1 MPHATSAD
9 DFRSQFETQS
19 FNPQDIDLDPS
30 LHDPTL
36 QRLLRA
42 HLLALPYG
50 SFLQVVARLLE
61 CQGGASVRP
70 MGREGFVGRNRSGG
84 WDMEANLPAPSE
96 LTRGLSQAHT
106 TFNSHTHHRARCL
119 VQVKQFDQ
127 LAVQQRTVDE
137 LRGCCL
143 RAGAGRGLILT
154 TSRFSPVAQAA
165 AEASP
170 LAPITLIDGERLGA
184 LLLQHKLGVRQGPDG
199 GWRIDPE
206 FFSKLGKAANSKA
219 KVANHQAE
227 RATGTQVGGRHS
239 SQADPFQSQSHQPK
253 SCTPTASSSKPTQ
266 TRVLHLSIAV
276 GPILFDPLTPSTGPG
291 RRRRGRND
299 NDPTDSGDQDRQDD
313 QNHRN
318 GGGQ

>member
-9 DFRSQFETQS
+9 DFRSQSETQS
-19 FNPQDIDLDPS
+19 SHPKDLDLEPSFHDPS
-30 LHDPTL
+30 L
-36 QRLLRA
+36 QKLLRA

-50 SFLQVVARLLE
+50 AFLQVVARLLE

-70 MGREGFVGRNRSGG
+70 TGREGFVGRNRSGG
-84 WDMEANLPAPSE
+84 WDMEANLPEPSE
-96 LTRGLSQAHT
+96 LTRGLSQART
-106 TFNSHTHHRARCL
+106 PFNSHSPHCTRYL

-154 TSRFSPVAQAA
+154 TSRFSPVAQTA

-170 LAPITLIDGERLGA
+170 LAPITLIDGQTLVV

-206 FFSKLGKAANSKA
+206 FFRKLGKAANSKEKA
-219 KVANHQAE
+219 ANNQAE
-227 RATGTQVGGRHS
+227 RATGTRVGGRHS
-239 SQADPFQSQSHQPK
+239 SQTDIFQGQSHPPRP
-253 SCTPTASSSKPTQ
+253 CTPTTSSSNFLSKPPQ
-266 TRVLHLSIAV
+266 TRVLHLSIAI
-276 GPILFDPLTPSTGPG
+276 GPIIFDPLTPSTGPG

-299 NDPTDSGDQDRQDD
+299 NDPTDSDD
-313 QNHRN
+313 QNRRK

>member
-1 MPHATSAD
+1 MNHFTPSD
-9 DFRSQFETQS
+9 EFFPQFETQ
-19 FNPQDIDLDPS
+19 DADLDPS
-30 LHDPTL
+30 L
-36 QRLLRA
+36 QKLLRA

-50 SFLQVVARLLE
+50 SFLQVIAQLLE

-70 MGREGFVGRNRSGG
+70 TGREGFVGRNRSGG

-96 LTRGLSQAHT
+96 LTHGLSQSRT
-106 TFNSHTHHRARCL
+106 PFNSQFNFHTPHRARCL
-119 VQVKQFDQ
+119 VQAKQFDQ

-143 RAGAGRGLILT
+143 RAGAGQGLILT

-170 LAPITLIDGERLGA
+170 LAPITLIDGQTLVV
-184 LLLQHKLGVRQGPDG
+184 LLLQHKLGVRQGSDG

-206 FFSKLGKAANSKA
+206 FFRKLGKASNSKA
-219 KVANHQAE
+219 KAANHQAE

-239 SQADPFQSQSHQPK
+239 SQANPFQDQPHPPK

-276 GPILFDPLTPSTGPG
+276 GPILFGPVIVNTQPG
-291 RRRRGRND
+291 RRRKDKKSNGQ
-299 NDPTDSGDQDRQDD
+299 SDD

>member
-9 DFRSQFETQS
+9 DFRSQSETQS

-30 LHDPTL
+30 LHDPAL
-36 QRLLRA
+36 HRLLRA

-50 SFLQVVARLLE
+50 AFLQVVARLLE
-61 CQGGASVRP
+61 CRGRANMRP

-96 LTRGLSQAHT
+96 LTGGLSQART
-106 TFNSHTHHRARCL
+106 PFNSHTPHRARCL
-119 VQVKQFDQ
+119 IQVKQFDQ

-143 RAGAGRGLILT
+143 RAGAGQGLILT

-170 LAPITLIDGERLGA
+170 LAPITLIDGARLVA

-206 FFSKLGKAANSKA
+206 FFRKLKKASNTKAKAAN
-219 KVANHQAE
+219 NQAE
-227 RATGTQVGGRHS
+227 RATGTRVEGKHS
-239 SQADPFQSQSHQPK
+239 SQADPFQNQPPPVK
-253 SCTPTASSSKPTQ
+253 PCIPTTSSSKPTQ
-266 TRVLHLSIAV
+266 TRVLHLSIAI
-276 GPILFDPLTPSTGPG
+276 GPILFDPVIVNTGPG
-291 RRRRGRND
+291 RRRKNKKSD
-299 NDPTDSGDQDRQDD
+299 DQNRQDD